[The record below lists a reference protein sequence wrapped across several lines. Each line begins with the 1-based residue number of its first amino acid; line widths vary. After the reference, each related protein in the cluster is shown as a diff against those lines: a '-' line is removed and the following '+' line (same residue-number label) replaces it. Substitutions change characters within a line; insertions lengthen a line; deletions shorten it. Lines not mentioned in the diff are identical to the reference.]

1 MNSIRHS
8 YYRSLFA
15 FAARSMLALA
25 ALISLAAVE
34 SGVAAAATSPYTPK
48 ITFTSGPAT
57 ISSGGK
63 AYLYWQTTNSSTCKA
78 SGGWQGSVST
88 GGGQWTGALTKTTQF
103 VLTCT
108 GTMGSATKST
118 TVTVTGTT
126 AAAPT
131 VKISASSSSLAS
143 GGSSTLTW
151 SSTNATACSAAGA
164 WSGAKA
170 VSGSQSTGVL
180 KATATYSLTCTGS
193 GGSATQSATVTVT
206 STAAAPTV
214 SLSATP
220 SSITTGTTAT
230 LSWSSTNATG
240 CTASGSWSGSK
251 ATSGSQT
258 TGALTA
264 NTSYTL
270 TCTGA
275 GGSASKS
282 AAITVTTATAST
294 LAAKYPG
301 DIGIGS
307 DPAVVWNENFSE
319 SSVSAVTAKY
329 SDVENPGG
337 MSLVADIPAHNA
349 ASAKSIS
356 MISGGA
362 NSTTHLFTKLPKG
375 SDEIY
380 VRYYAKYV
388 TKGPWHHVGMVFG
401 GFNPALSYPQPK
413 ASQKP
418 AGNDR
423 FLIYYEPNSD
433 AQSNNWTDFY
443 NYWMQMHS
451 YVANPVQGDYYGNEL
466 VNNPGLTTFDTNWH
480 SYEIHLKLNTDMTS
494 SAGAILE
501 LWIDDQ
507 PIIRYDDSGAIVGG
521 GSDEAGGFWI
531 KDKFCYLSD
540 ASSICAPYNPG
551 SGYVK
556 LNQQY
561 RTTTALQTNF
571 MWLENYNTYPTNN
584 EVRYSNV
591 VFATKRIGAI
601 VP

>member
-1 MNSIRHS
+1 MNWNRHTPNC
-8 YYRSLFA
+8 SL
-15 FAARSMLALA
+15 LALA
-25 ALISLAAVE
+25 AKAVLTLAAVISLSVIE
-34 SGVAAAATSPYTPK
+34 SEIAVAATSPYAPS
-48 ITFTSGPAT
+48 ISFTSGPAT
-57 ISSGGK
+57 VSSGAAG
-63 AYLYWQTTNSSTCKA
+63 YLWWATTNATGCKA

-88 GGGQWTGALTKTTQF
+88 GGYQSTGPLSKTTQF
-103 VLTCT
+103 GLTCT
-108 GTMGSATKST
+108 GPSGSASKST
-118 TVTVTGTT
+118 TITVSG
-126 AAAPT
+126 ASAGAPT
-131 VKISASSSSLAS
+131 VKISASPSSVSS
-143 GGSSTLTW
+143 GSSSTLTW
-151 SSTNATACSAAGA
+151 SSTNATACSAAGG
-164 WSGAKA
+164 WSGAKSF
-170 VSGSQSTGVL
+170 SGSQSTGAL
-180 KATATYSLTCTGS
+180 KASTTYSLTCTGS
-193 GGSATQSATVTVT
+193 GGSTTQSATVTVK
-206 STAAAPTV
+206 SAAAAPTV

-220 SSITTGTTAT
+220 NSITSGGTAT
-230 LSWSSTNATG
+230 LSWSSTNATA
-240 CTASGSWSGSK
+240 CTASGGWSGSK
-251 ATSGSQT
+251 ATSGTQS
-258 TGALTA
+258 TGALTTNA
-264 NTSYTL
+264 SYTL
-270 TCTGA
+270 TCAGA
-275 GGSASKS
+275 GGSASKIAAVSVTS
-282 AAITVTTATAST
+282 AIAST

-301 DIGIGS
+301 AIGIGS

-319 SSVSAVTAKY
+319 SSVSAVTARY
-329 SDVENPGG
+329 SDVENAAG

-356 MISGGA
+356 MISGGST
-362 NSTTHLFTKLPKG
+362 STTHLFTKLPKG
-375 SDEIY
+375 YDEIY

-433 AQSNNWTDFY
+433 AQANNWTDFY

-451 YVANPVQGDYYGNEL
+451 YVTNPSQGDFYGNEL
-466 VNNPGLTTFDTNWH
+466 VNNPALTTFDTNWH
-480 SYEIHLKLNTDMTS
+480 SYEIHLKLNTDMS
-494 SAGAILE
+494 SSTGAILE

-507 PIIRYDDSGAIVGG
+507 PIIRYDDTGAIVGG

-540 ASSICAPYNPG
+540 TSSICAPYNPG

-571 MWLENYNTYPTNN
+571 MWLENYNTYSTKN

-591 VFATKRIGAI
+591 IFATKRIGAI
-601 VP
+601 RP

>member
-8 YYRSLFA
+8 YYRSLFT
-15 FAARSMLALA
+15 FAAKSMLALA
-25 ALISLAAVE
+25 ALASLAAVE
-34 SGVAAAATSPYTPK
+34 SGVAAAATSPPTL
-48 ITFTSGPAT
+48 IFRSGNPT
-57 ISSGGK
+57 VSSGGK
-63 AYLYWQTTNSSTCKA
+63 SYLYWQATNATACKA

-88 GGGQWTGALTKTTQF
+88 RSGQWTGALTKTTQF

-108 GTMGSATKST
+108 GPSGSATKST

-131 VKISASSSSLAS
+131 ATISASPSSLAS

-170 VSGSQSTGVL
+170 ASGSQSTGAL
-180 KATATYSLTCTGS
+180 KANATYS
-193 GGSATQSATVTVT
+193 
-206 STAAAPTV
+206 
-214 SLSATP
+214 
-220 SSITTGTTAT
+220 
-230 LSWSSTNATG
+230 
-240 CTASGSWSGSK
+240 
-251 ATSGSQT
+251 
-258 TGALTA
+258 
-264 NTSYTL
+264 L

-319 SSVSAVTAKY
+319 SSVSAVTARY

-349 ASAKSIS
+349 ASPKSIS

-375 SDEIY
+375 NDEIY

-388 TKGPWHHVGMVFG
+388 TKGPWHHVGMAFG

-466 VNNPGLTTFDTNWH
+466 VNNPALTTFDTNWH

-540 ASSICAPYNPG
+540 ASSLCAPYNPG

-571 MWLENYNTYPTNN
+571 MWLENYNTYSTNN

-591 VFATKRIGAI
+591 VLATKRIGAI

>member
-8 YYRSLFA
+8 YRSLFA
-15 FAARSMLALA
+15 FAGKSLLALA
-25 ALISLAAVE
+25 ALISLSSIE
-34 SGVAAAATSPYTPK
+34 SGVAAAAASPYAPSV
-48 ITFTSGPAT
+48 TFTSGPAT
-57 ISSGGK
+57 LSSGSAG
-63 AYLYWQTTNSSTCKA
+63 YLWWKTSNVTGCKA
-78 SGGWQGSVST
+78 SGGWTGSVST
-88 GGGQWTGALTKTTQF
+88 GGYRSTGPLTKTTQYG
-103 VLTCT
+103 LTCT
-108 GTMGSATKST
+108 GPEGSASKST
-118 TVTVTGTT
+118 TITVTGSPTS
-126 AAAPT
+126 AAPT
-131 VKISASSSSLAS
+131 VKISASPSSLAS

-164 WSGAKA
+164 WSGTKG
-170 VSGSQSTGVL
+170 VSGSQSTGAL
-180 KATATYSLTCTGS
+180 NASTTYSLTCTGS

-206 STAAAPTV
+206 TTAAAPTV
-214 SLSATP
+214 SLTATP
-220 SSITTGTTAT
+220 SSLTSGSAST
-230 LSWSSTNATG
+230 LSWSSTNATA
-240 CTASGSWSGSK
+240 CTASGGWSGSK
-251 ATSGSQT
+251 ATSGTQS

-264 NTSYTL
+264 NASYTL
-270 TCTGA
+270 TCSGS

-282 AAITVTTATAST
+282 ATVTVTTATAST
-294 LAAKYPG
+294 LAAKHPG
-301 DIGIGS
+301 DIGMGS

-319 SSVSAVTAKY
+319 SSVSAVTSKY

-349 ASAKSIS
+349 ASSKSIS
-356 MISGGA
+356 MISGGS
-362 NSTTHLFTKLPKG
+362 NSTTHLYTKLPKG
-375 SDEIY
+375 YDEIY

-388 TKGPWHHVGMVFG
+388 TKGPWHHTGMVFG

-413 ASQKP
+413 ASDKP

-433 AQSNNWTDFY
+433 AAYDNWTDFY

-451 YVANPVQGDYYGNEL
+451 YVTNPVQGDFYGDTL
-466 VNNPGLTTFDTNWH
+466 VNNSALTTYDANWH
-480 SYEIHLKLNTDMTS
+480 SYEVHLKLNTDMNS
-494 SAGAILE
+494 STGAILE

-507 PIIRYDDSGAIVGG
+507 PIIRYDDSGAVVGG

-531 KDKFCYLSD
+531 KDKFCYMSN
-540 ASSICAPYNPG
+540 ASGTCAPYNPG

-571 MWLENYNTYPTNN
+571 MWLENYNTFSTNN

-591 VFATKRIGAI
+591 VFATQRIGAI